1 MCSDGGGTPLS
12 AAIEWTDRMPEIA
25 PRARNH
31 NTQAPLQNLSDVSAK
46 DKPWDNHRSTCAD
59 VSVIMKTAPDDWIE
73 AQGERLHDCSRHLL
87 FDQLVDPET
96 GEISLRLDT
105 TRFCRVR
112 ACPVCQWRRSLMWK
126 ARMYQSLPE
135 ITEAHPSGRWLFLTL
150 TVKNCPIGE
159 LRAQLAA
166 MSAGWNRLR
175 GRKALAPVL
184 GWVRATEIT
193 RGKDASAHP
202 HYHVLLFVKSTYFK
216 GTSYISQA
224 RWTEMWR
231 DVMRLDYDPVVD
243 VRAVKDKGPGG
254 LRGAIAETLKYA
266 VKSSDMVA
274 DSEWFLEMTRQVRK
288 TRAIAAGG
296 ILKEVF
302 RDEDDAD
309 DLIHTD
315 EETEAEAEPELPGLS
330 FSYRHQARR
339 YQRERDA

>member
-1 MCSDGGGTPLS
+1 
-12 AAIEWTDRMPEIA
+12 MPKIA
-25 PRARNH
+25 PTGRVH
-31 NTQAPLQNLSDVSAK
+31 NTQAPLQNLSDVSPK
-46 DKPWDNHRSTCAD
+46 DKPWDHHRSTGAD
-59 VSVIMKTAPDDWIE
+59 VSVIMKTAPEDWIE

-126 ARMYQSLPE
+126 ARMHQSLPE
-135 ITEAHPSGRWLFLTL
+135 IVEAHPAGRWLFLTL
-150 TVKNCPIGE
+150 TVKNCPIDQ
-159 LRAQLAA
+159 LRSQLAA

-184 GWVRATEIT
+184 GWVRSTEIT
-193 RGKDASAHP
+193 RGKDASSHP

-216 GTSYISQA
+216 GSSYISQA

-231 DVMRLDYDPVVD
+231 DVMRLDYDPMVD

-266 VKSSDMVA
+266 VKTSDMVDDA
-274 DSEWFLEMTRQVRK
+274 EWFLEMTRQVRR

-315 EETEAEAEPELPGLS
+315 EETDATEEPELPGLS